1 MKKFKYSLSYV
12 AIIILIPILVFLI
25 NEFLYNNLLYPL
37 FGLALFGLYLISFGG
52 IIVLL
57 SRKSQINPLDFW
69 IALILGS
76 VIVLIPVVYLIT
88 AFIS

>member
-12 AIIILIPILVFLI
+12 AIIILIPILVLLL
-25 NEFLYNNLLYPL
+25 NEFLYNNLLYPVL
-37 FGLALFGLYLISFGG
+37 GLALAGLYLLSFGG
-52 IIVLL
+52 VVVLL